1 MILYHPSR
9 ARRSIRA
16 FWLSVKLL
24 FRKAAATP
32 ACTSAP
38 HLILHQADQRRD
50 HDGDARQQQGRHLI
64 ADGLARTCGH
74 HGQYILPGQQAGDDL
89 LLTRAEAVVAKD
101 FFSEYYADFPWF
113 LLSIQNRSVIA
124 SQCHLS

>member
-1 MILYHPSR
+1 MVMPGSSR
-9 ARRSIRA
+9 A
-16 FWLSVKLL
+16 
-24 FRKAAATP
+24 
-32 ACTSAP
+32 
-38 HLILHQADQRRD
+38 
-50 HDGDARQQQGRHLI
+50 RHLI

-74 HGQYILPGQQAGDDL
+74 HGQHILPGQQAGDDL
-89 LLTRAEAVVAKD
+89 LLPRAEAVVAKD